1 MKIETI
7 TYCKDTKALIAELK
21 EKYPEMVYDDQFGI
35 DKTPVVRMGAETMA
49 LVMIDEDILNDLD
62 SLENLGSFEEVFD
75 DKEKKVIYDRIYPRE
90 YTYIDEDGKEQTG
103 MKPERFGGFA
113 K

>member
-1 MKIETI
+1 MIETI

-21 EKYPEMVYDDQFGI
+21 EKYPDYIHEDQFGI
-35 DKTPVVRMGAETMA
+35 DKTPTVKNGEETMA
-49 LVMIDEDILNDLD
+49 LVMIDEEVLNNID
-62 SLENLGSFEEVFD
+62 SLENLGTFEEIFND
-75 DKEKKVIYDRIYPRE
+75 PGKKEIYDRIYPRE
-90 YTYIDEDGKEQTG
+90 FTYTDIDGNEQTG